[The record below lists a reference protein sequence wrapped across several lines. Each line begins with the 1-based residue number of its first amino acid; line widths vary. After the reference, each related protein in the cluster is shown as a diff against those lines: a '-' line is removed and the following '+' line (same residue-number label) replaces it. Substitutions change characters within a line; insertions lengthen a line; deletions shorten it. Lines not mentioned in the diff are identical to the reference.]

1 MFVLFGTLRTA
12 FFWTWFSYVLLQ
24 LLPTLSLVLLDGQA
38 SQLHCHVH
46 VSEFFFPVEFN
57 RAKKPTLALSSFSFS
72 EINKALDTKEHN

>member
-1 MFVLFGTLRTA
+1 MFVLFGTGEQR
-12 FFWTWFSYVLLQ
+12 FSGLGSLTFYSSYFL
-24 LLPTLSLVLLDGQA
+24 LSLVLLDGQA

-57 RAKKPTLALSSFSFS
+57 RPKKPTLALSSFSFS